1 MSRRTAN
8 VAGLA
13 ALAALGYS
21 LYNKG
26 KDKSSPAEAPKASA
40 PAAKKEA
47 DADEPYM
54 TSPRGRQGG
63 GESAPPLWS
72 RRSLPG
78 RRLRSRDPSDK
89 DMRGTSEAASL
100 AKNYKPR
107 RAPDQGAEL
116 LSRNYKPRYSPT
128 KAEQD
133 MAEAEAYARSPKG
146 RSERQTQIEGQ
157 ALERVTPESQL
168 IGGPGLKA
176 VSEAARALAAGKAAT
191 SAGRSLATR
200 EPEELVFLGRSGA
213 RRMTEPERLGAEA
226 ARIGREPAKIGYKKG
241 GAVRSSPAPKQESTA
256 GKGWGQARGARKAKI
271 Y

>member
-1 MSRRTAN
+1 MESKVPTRA
-8 VAGLA
+8 
-13 ALAALGYS
+13 
-21 LYNKG
+21 K
-26 KDKSSPAEAPKASA
+26 APV
-40 PAAKKEA
+40 E
-47 DADEPYM
+47 
-54 TSPRGRQGG
+54 
-63 GESAPPLWS
+63 
-72 RRSLPG
+72 
-78 RRLRSRDPSDK
+78 RDPSDK